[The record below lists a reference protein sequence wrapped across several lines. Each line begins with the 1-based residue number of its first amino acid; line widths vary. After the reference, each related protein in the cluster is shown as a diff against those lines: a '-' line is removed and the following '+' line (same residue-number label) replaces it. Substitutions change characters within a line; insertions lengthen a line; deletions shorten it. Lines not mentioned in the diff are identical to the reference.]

1 MGRIPMRDG
10 FSIIPEGEDIFR
22 VYEAT
27 YDEDF
32 GRIAIKLVNAAGA
45 THIERFSIL
54 NNDGDYN
61 EGALNAFSYFAKN
74 VMDDLGLEDV
84 DPVELVD
91 HYVGATVE
99 HTVLPS
105 NKDPK
110 KNVTFAHLKDLYP
123 VDGFDPSKTVSDRAR
138 TLGSKESAPAP
149 KSKTAPSQP
158 AGGLD
163 LDSLLR

>member
-1 MGRIPMRDG
+1 MARIPMRDG
-10 FSIIPEGEDIFR
+10 FSLMPEGEDIFR
-22 VYEAT
+22 VYEVT

-32 GRIAIKLVNAAGA
+32 GRIAVKLVNAAGA

-74 VMDDLGLEDV
+74 VLNDFGLEDV
-84 DPVELVD
+84 DPAELVD

-105 NKDPK
+105 KKDPK

-123 VDGFDPSKTVSDRAR
+123 ADDFSVTGVVSDLAR
-138 TLGSKESAPAP
+138 NLGKEENAPAP

-158 AGGLD
+158 TDGLD
-163 LDSLLR
+163 LDSLLG

>member
-1 MGRIPMRDG
+1 MARIPMRDG
-10 FSIIPEGEDIFR
+10 FSLIPEGEDIFR
-22 VYEAT
+22 VWEVT

-32 GRIAIKLVNAAGA
+32 GRIAVKLVNAAGA

-74 VMDDLGLEDV
+74 VLNDFSLEDV
-84 DPVELVD
+84 DPAELVD

-99 HTVLPS
+99 HTILPS
-105 NKDPK
+105 KKDPS

-123 VDGFDPSKTVSDRAR
+123 ADGFNPSKTVSDRAR
-138 TLGSKESAPAP
+138 SLGSEESTSAPKKSAPA
-149 KSKTAPSQP
+149 QP

-163 LDSLLR
+163 IDSLLG

>member
-1 MGRIPMRDG
+1 MARIPMRDG
-10 FSIIPEGEDIFR
+10 FSLIPEGEDIFR
-22 VYEAT
+22 VWEVT

-32 GRIAIKLVNAAGA
+32 GRIAVKLVNAAGA

-74 VMDDLGLEDV
+74 VMNDFSLEDV
-84 DPVELVD
+84 DPAELVD

-105 NKDPK
+105 KKDPS

-123 VDGFDPSKTVSDRAR
+123 ADGFNPSKTVSDRAR
-138 TLGSKESAPAP
+138 SLGSEKSTSAPKKSAPA
-149 KSKTAPSQP
+149 QP

-163 LDSLLR
+163 IDSLLG

>member
-1 MGRIPMRDG
+1 MARIPMRDG
-10 FSIIPEGEDIFR
+10 FSLIPEGEDIFR
-22 VYEAT
+22 VWEVT

-32 GRIAIKLVNAAGA
+32 GRIAVKLVNAAGA

-74 VMDDLGLEDV
+74 VLNDFGLEDV
-84 DPVELVD
+84 DPAELVN
-91 HYVGATVE
+91 HYVGAMVE

-123 VDGFDPSKTVSDRAR
+123 ANGFDLSKTVSDRALS
-138 TLGSKESAPAP
+138 LGSDKSAPSPKAKSAPA
-149 KSKTAPSQP
+149 QP
-158 AGGLD
+158 TDGLD
-163 LDSLLR
+163 LDSLLG

>member
-1 MGRIPMRDG
+1 MARIPMRDG
-10 FSIIPEGEDIFR
+10 FSLIPEGEDIFR

-74 VMDDLGLEDV
+74 VLNDFGLEDV
-84 DPVELVD
+84 DPAELVN

-105 NKDPK
+105 KKDPS
-110 KNVTFAHLKDLYP
+110 KNVMFAHLKDLYP
-123 VDGFDPSKTVSDRAR
+123 ADGFDAVKAVSNRAR
-138 TLGSKESAPAP
+138 TLGSEESAPAS

-158 AGGLD
+158 ADGLD
-163 LDSLLR
+163 LDSLLG

>member
-1 MGRIPMRDG
+1 MARIPMRDG
-10 FSIIPEGEDIFR
+10 FSLIPEGEDIFR

-32 GRIAIKLVNAAGA
+32 GRIAVKLVNAAGA

-74 VMDDLGLEDV
+74 VLDDFGLEDV
-84 DPVELVD
+84 DPAELVD

-105 NKDPK
+105 KKDPK

-123 VDGFDPSKTVSDRAR
+123 ADDFPVTGVVSDLAR
-138 TLGSKESAPAP
+138 NLGKEESAPAP
-149 KSKTAPSQP
+149 KSKTAPAQP
-158 AGGLD
+158 ADGLD
-163 LDSLLR
+163 LDSLLG